1 MNDNPINTRDAAG
14 EGTKNRANDRAA
26 LSPPPLGV
34 ALLADNAV
42 TLPWRQWFNDLYR
55 QLIATIEG

>member
-1 MNDNPINTRDAAG
+1 MANNLIKTRDAAG
-14 EGTKNRANDRAA
+14 EVTKNGANDRAA

-55 QLIATIEG
+55 QLTATIEG